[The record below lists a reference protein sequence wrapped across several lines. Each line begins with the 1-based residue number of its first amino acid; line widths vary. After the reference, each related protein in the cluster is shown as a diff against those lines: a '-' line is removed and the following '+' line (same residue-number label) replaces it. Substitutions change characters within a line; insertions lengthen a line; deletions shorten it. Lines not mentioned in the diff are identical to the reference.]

1 MSCQLQTN
9 KQERAKTLEIEKC
22 LKDWKKSQMNEFFK
36 YFESQKHPKGFG
48 KQSENFGKSW
58 KVEKS
63 IS

>member
-1 MSCQLQTN
+1 MKEL
-9 KQERAKTLEIEKC
+9 KLLKFKC
-22 LKDWKKSQMNEFFK
+22 LKDWKISNEWILQIIW
-36 YFESQKHPKGFG
+36 ELKHPKGFG